1 MPRFL
6 VECYMP
12 SAGGAFDEAC
22 RRARATEG
30 ARCVWST
37 HLPGDE
43 TALHLFE
50 AASASE
56 LARAVRRAGLAHDRI
71 VDAVEVTA

>member
-12 SAGGAFDEAC
+12 SAGAEFDEAC

-30 ARCVWST
+30 VHCVWST
-37 HLPGDE
+37 FLPGDE

-50 AASASE
+50 AASAVQ
-56 LARAVRRAGLAHDRI
+56 LAQALRQAGLAHDRI

>member
-12 SAGGAFDEAC
+12 SAGSEFEDAC
-22 RRARATEG
+22 RRARATEDV
-30 ARCVWST
+30 RCVWST
-37 HLPGDE
+37 FLPGDE

-50 AASASE
+50 AASAVQ
-56 LARAVRRAGLAHDRI
+56 LAQALRQARLAHDRI
-71 VDAVEVTA
+71 IDAVEATA

>member
-12 SAGGAFDEAC
+12 SGGFEDAS
-22 RRARATEG
+22 RRAHETEG

-37 HLPGDE
+37 FLPTDE

-50 AASASE
+50 AASASA
-56 LARAVRRAGLAHDRI
+56 LAEAVRRAGLAYDRI
-71 VDAVEVTA
+71 VDAVELTSR